1 MERDT
6 EESQNSFNGSVN
18 SNLHYTQLG
27 LSAGK
32 DGTDNTNTSVT
43 LNGGIVAHSN
53 GVTFSPYAIQDTFG
67 IASVND
73 HVSGVEIET
82 PDGPVWT
89 DHWGQAVV
97 PSLPAYQPARVEMNT
112 ETLPKNIDV
121 NNGISMAA
129 AGHGAVSN
137 ISFSVLN
144 VRRAMLNVTMSDGRP
159 VPKNGTL
166 VDGEGNYVTTV
177 VDDGLVF
184 LNDVDSIKSLI
195 LVNEDG
201 QRQCEIHYHLAEK
214 GHQNELYEQTKG
226 VCQ

>member
-1 MERDT
+1 
-6 EESQNSFNGSVN
+6 
-18 SNLHYTQLG
+18 
-27 LSAGK
+27 
-32 DGTDNTNTSVT
+32 
-43 LNGGIVAHSN
+43 
-53 GVTFSPYAIQDTFG
+53 
-67 IASVND
+67 
-73 HVSGVEIET
+73 
-82 PDGPVWT
+82 
-89 DHWGQAVV
+89 
-97 PSLPAYQPARVEMNT
+97 MNT

-201 QRQCEIHYHLAEK
+201 QRQCEIHYHRRKK
-214 GHQNELYEQTKG
+214 GIRTSSMNKRKGYVSETVNRRAYFRALLRRARPRGVPAYAFPPGVELRQG
-226 VCQ
+226 A